1 MFHRHE
7 PTIPASLRDSDLGRA
22 VPASELA
29 RVVQMGTVIQ
39 FRSARAVIEEE
50 TVGRDCLI
58 VIDGM
63 FVVERD
69 GSTIAELHAGD
80 VAGEAALLSRQPRN
94 ATVTSSVGSSA
105 LVFTRGEF
113 AALLRE
119 CPAVATHVRMVAESR
134 LVPA

>member
-1 MFHRHE
+1 MFRRHE

-22 VPASELA
+22 VPAPELA
-29 RVVQMGTVIQ
+29 RLVKMGTAIQ
-39 FRSARAVIEEE
+39 FRSARAVFEEE
-50 TVGRDCLI
+50 AIGRDCLI
-58 VIDGM
+58 VIDGV

-80 VAGEAALLSRQPRN
+80 VAGEAALLSQQPRN
-94 ATVTSSVGSSA
+94 ATVTSSAGSLA

-119 CPAVATHVRMVAESR
+119 CPKFAAHVRTVADSR